1 MPMADSLL
9 GLVGDGYVLLAADC
23 AQSRSVIVFKHD
35 QDKIVHLDKS
45 KLMAVSGDVGDRV
58 QFAEYI
64 AKNLALYSFRARTPL
79 STKAAA
85 NYARKE
91 LAEALR
97 RNPYQVNSL
106 IGGYD
111 EGKGPSLFFMDYM
124 ATLHEVPFGAQGYG
138 SYFTLSTFDKLYKPG
153 MSLEEGKEVMR
164 ACIKV
169 LQTRFVMSCKNFKA
183 KIVTKDELIVS
194 RDTLLQYRYDSAIV
208 TANTEFVYV

>member
-1 MPMADSLL
+1 MSDSLL
-9 GLVGDGYVLLAADC
+9 GLVGDGYVLLVADC
-23 AQSRSVIVFKHD
+23 AQARSVVVFKHD
-35 QDKIVHLDKS
+35 QDKIVQLDKS

-97 RNPYQVNSL
+97 SKPYQVNSL
-106 IGGYD
+106 IGGFD
-111 EGKGPSLFFMDYM
+111 EACGASLYFMDYM
-124 ATLHEVPFGAQGYG
+124 ATLHPVPFGAQGYG
-138 SYFTLSTFDKLYKPG
+138 SYFTLSTFDKMYKPD

-164 ACIKV
+164 ACVKV
-169 LQTRFVMSCKNFKA
+169 LQTRMVLSLKSFKA
-183 KIVTKDELIVS
+183 KIVDKDGIREISLFDEES
-194 RDTLLQYRYDSAIV
+194 SSSSSSAPSK
-208 TANTEFVYV
+208 ASQKS